1 MSNLRAL
8 DSTFEQGFFQMCYP
22 SSWKKE
28 FQEGENSWQVS
39 LQGPGTAM
47 ILVAADL
54 DASVD
59 EMLEATLHAL
69 KEDYPEMEVEG
80 FSGDLCGISGRGFE
94 IRFFSLDLSNVCR
107 LLAVPSEE
115 GTILG
120 LFQCDDYSIS
130 EVEPVFEAIRQS
142 MQILG
147 A

>member
-1 MSNLRAL
+1 MSESPLL
-8 DSTFEQGFFQMCYP
+8 DSHFEQGYFQMSHP
-22 SSWKKE
+22 SSWKTE

-59 EMLEATLHAL
+59 EMLEATLFAL

-80 FSGDLCGISGRGFE
+80 FKGELCGVSARGFE
-94 IRFFSLDLSNVCR
+94 IRFFSFDLSNVCR
-107 LLAVPSEE
+107 LLAIPSDE

-120 LFQCDDYSIS
+120 LFQCDDYSIA

-142 MQILG
+142 MKILG
-147 A
+147 V